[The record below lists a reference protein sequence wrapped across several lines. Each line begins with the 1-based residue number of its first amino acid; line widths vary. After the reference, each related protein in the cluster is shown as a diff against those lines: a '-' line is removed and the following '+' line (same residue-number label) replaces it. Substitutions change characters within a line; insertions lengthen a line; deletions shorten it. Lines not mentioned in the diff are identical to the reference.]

1 MCARGRRVT
10 GPGEHSRFTNE
21 KVFRNGGFS
30 MKLYFP
36 GNRGSTVVNILN
48 LVSLPSLLNV
58 KYDMRT
64 LIGYTIKIAVN
75 VDKIC

>member
-1 MCARGRRVT
+1 MCVCGGRVT

-48 LVSLPSLLNV
+48 FPIFAHKCEIRYANFNW
-58 KYDMRT
+58 
-64 LIGYTIKIAVN
+64 IHN
-75 VDKIC
+75 